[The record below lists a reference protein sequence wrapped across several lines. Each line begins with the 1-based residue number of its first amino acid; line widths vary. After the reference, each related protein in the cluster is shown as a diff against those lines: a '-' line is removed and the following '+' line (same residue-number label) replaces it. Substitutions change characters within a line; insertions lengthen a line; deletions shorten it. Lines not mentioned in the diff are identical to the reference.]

1 MRFIRILCRVLLGLL
16 FVVFGLNG
24 FLHFIPMPP
33 PSGSAGEFMG
43 VLFST
48 GYYTVIFATQVVGGA
63 LVLSNRWVAL
73 GLTLLGPVLVNI
85 LTFHA
90 TMAPSGFPM
99 AIVTTLLWAVVFHQ
113 HRAAFGPLF
122 RKGD

>member
-1 MRFIRILCRVLLGLL
+1 MRLLRLLCRVLLGLL

-24 FLHFIPMPP
+24 FFHFLPMPT
-33 PSGSAGEFMG
+33 PSAAAGEFMG
-43 VLFST
+43 ILFST
-48 GYYTVIFATQVVGGA
+48 GYYVVVFATQIVGGA
-63 LVLSNRWVAL
+63 LVLCNRWVAL

-99 AIVTTLLWAVVFHQ
+99 AIVTLILWAAVFYQ
-113 HRAAFGPLF
+113 HRAAFVPLF
-122 RKGD
+122 RKGE